1 MSEIA
6 DQDRPPAPEE
16 SSGRGSNSSYADIGD
31 RVAGVLVAA
40 ESAANQIRDDA
51 RASAEEILSV
61 AHDDAERLRREVSA
75 YEADTRAA
83 VDSYASD
90 RRREAEQD
98 VQTLLADG
106 EAQARATRQAAEA
119 MARQIEEAAK
129 KRGAAL
135 REEWRSVEERLQKAL
150 AGMRR
155 MSAELEDLLG
165 APADDGE
172 SLVDALKPYGQ
183 RDAEQAALATT
194 PSDD

>member
-1 MSEIA
+1 MSETA
-6 DQDRPPAPEE
+6 DHDQPAAPEAP
-16 SSGRGSNSSYADIGD
+16 SGRGSTTTYADIGD
-31 RVAGVLVAA
+31 RVAGVLAAA
-40 ESAANQIRDDA
+40 ELAANQMREDA
-51 RASAEEILSV
+51 HESAQEILSA
-61 AHDDAERLRREVSA
+61 AHDDAERLRREATA

-129 KRGAAL
+129 HRGAAL
-135 REEWRSVEERLQKAL
+135 HEESRSVEERLKKAL
-150 AGMRR
+150 TGLRR

-165 APADDGE
+165 APVDDGE

-183 RDAEQAALATT
+183 RDAEQAALVTT
-194 PSDD
+194 PDDT